1 MATKPTYEELEQKV
15 RKLELEAERRSE
27 VKRTLDQQAQILYSI
42 KDTIVIITPEMKT
55 IYANQTAKDLFGDRP
70 EMFTEPCYRFFK
82 KRDMVCEDCPVLKTI
97 QDEKPHN
104 AIIKSYD
111 RNGEEMWRFNTAFP
125 FYDRD
130 GQVIAGIEIV
140 TDYTPQKRAEIA
152 LQKSEERFRTIYE
165 ESPIG
170 IELYDG
176 DGQLIHANKA
186 CLNIFGVS
194 DIAEV
199 KGFKLF
205 DDPNISDEDRES
217 LRKGRKVRYQ
227 VPFDFG
233 KVKEYKLYETTESGI
248 IHLDVQITPLGL
260 GAGESTSSYLV
271 QLVDMTD
278 RKQGEYALRESEQE
292 LELTL
297 DATTD
302 GIWSWN
308 FENEQM
314 NFSDKY
320 YEMLGYTVGE
330 FEATYENWVNLIHPE
345 DRESALAAAENYLKT
360 QPDTLHNEFRL
371 RTSSGNYLWIHAKA
385 RIVKRGPG
393 GNALY
398 MIGNHE
404 DITSR
409 KQAEQ
414 ALRESEEKFKS
425 LSRNAPDIVIV

>member
-345 DRESALAAAENYLKT
+345 DRE
-360 QPDTLHNEFRL
+360 
-371 RTSSGNYLWIHAKA
+371 
-385 RIVKRGPG
+385 
-393 GNALY
+393 
-398 MIGNHE
+398 
-404 DITSR
+404 
-409 KQAEQ
+409 
-414 ALRESEEKFKS
+414 
-425 LSRNAPDIVIV
+425 